1 MRIKKNILNV
11 HINKL
16 LMKIYECVKFFE
28 DKKIDKSIE
37 DKKIDKS
44 IDIEVNKKYNHK

>member
-1 MRIKKNILNV
+1 
-11 HINKL
+11 
-16 LMKIYECVKFFE
+16 MKIYECVKFF
-28 DKKIDKSIE
+28 E